1 MKLKYKIGG
10 LFLLSTTISVG
21 VFCLFFYYVIHIGY
35 FGGISGS
42 DMLHALETAGD
53 QLEAAGIVAED
64 ESYLTEFVN
73 TLDKKNR
80 PMLFT
85 VKYGEMC
92 VSGAGTPQLSEKREF
107 SEAVNGRGEVA
118 KTYKVRVLSGNA
130 GGREYDIICYVNYND
145 YETISYAFN
154 PLRGKGVLGKIALIG
169 VGITV
174 LIMMIFLWL
183 FGRRF
188 VRRVTNMYQVMQE
201 LSTDHMDVRMEEK
214 GNDEL
219 AVMAEGFNS
228 MAEKLEK
235 QYQEKSELE
244 QKKRELV
251 SVISHD
257 LRTPL
262 SSVMGYAEMLCDG
275 IYESKEEQRQ
285 YADIIRRKSVYMEKL
300 LTELLEYS
308 RLEMGTMRL
317 CREKIDLT
325 ELVREILIEYYPQI
339 EKNGYE
345 LELKIPE
352 YAIWGEWDAQRIG
365 RVIRNLIENALKYG
379 MDGKKLTVSVEKERN
394 SAVFQIRDY
403 GKGVSR
409 EEIPYMADLFY
420 RGDSARN
427 SKTGGMGLGLY
438 IANEIICMH
447 MGKMVIE
454 SGTGE
459 GFMVKI
465 ILPLKFKK
473 DYEVMVGT
481 ENCRGFAETDK

>member
-10 LFLLSTTISVG
+10 LFLLSTSISVG

-35 FGGISGS
+35 FGGITAE

-53 QLEAAGIVAED
+53 QLEAAGGMAED
-64 ESYLTEFVN
+64 ESYLTDFVN
-73 TLDKKNR
+73 ALDKQNH
-80 PMLFT
+80 PMLFA
-85 VKYGEMC
+85 VKCGEVC
-92 VSGAGTPQLSEKREF
+92 GAGADTPQIFERRELSE
-107 SEAVNGRGEVA
+107 AANGRGEIA
-118 KTYKVRVLSGNA
+118 GTYKVRVLSGNVN
-130 GGREYDIICYVNYND
+130 GQEYDIVCYVNYND

-154 PLRGKGVLGKIALIG
+154 PLRGKGVLGKIALFG

-174 LIMMIFLWL
+174 FIMMILLWL
-183 FGRRF
+183 FGRKL

-219 AVMAEGFNS
+219 TVMAEGFNS

-235 QYQEKSELE
+235 QYQEKAELE

-251 SVISHD
+251 SIISHD

-275 IYESKEEQRQ
+275 IYESKEEQKQ

-317 CREKIDLT
+317 CREKTDLT

-352 YAIWGEWDAQRIG
+352 YAICGEWDAQRIG

-379 MDGKKLTVSVEKERN
+379 MDGKKLTVSVKKEGEL
-394 SAVFQIRDY
+394 AVFGIRDY
-403 GKGVSR
+403 GRGVSK
-409 EEIPYMADLFY
+409 EELPYMTELFY

-427 SKTGGMGLGLY
+427 SRAGGMGLGLY
-438 IANEIICMH
+438 IAEEIIERH
-447 MGKMVIE
+447 GGKFCIK
-454 SGTGE
+454 SDRGW
-459 GFMVKI
+459 GFLVKI
-465 ILPLKFKK
+465 ILPLILWY
-473 DYEVMVGT
+473 DMVKVQYMG
-481 ENCRGFAETDK
+481 EYV

>member
-35 FGGISGS
+35 FGGISGG

-53 QLEAAGIVAED
+53 ELETAGRTAVE
-64 ESYLTEFVN
+64 ESYLTDFVYA
-73 TLDKKNR
+73 LDKQNQ
-80 PMLFT
+80 PMLFS
-85 VKYGEMC
+85 VKCGEVC
-92 VSGAGTPQLSEKREF
+92 VAGADTPQIFEKREL
-107 SEAVNGRGEVA
+107 SEAVNGAGEVA
-118 KTYKVRVLSGNA
+118 KTYKVRTLSGTVD
-130 GGREYDIICYVNYND
+130 GREYEIACYVNYND
-145 YETISYAFN
+145 FETISYAFN
-154 PLRGKGVLGKIALIG
+154 PQRGKGVLGKIALIG

-174 LIMMIFLWL
+174 FIMAVFLWL
-183 FGRRF
+183 FGRKF
-188 VRRVTNMYQVMQE
+188 VRRVTSMYQVMQE
-201 LSTDHMDVRMEEK
+201 LSADHMNARMEEK

-219 AVMAEGFNS
+219 TVMAEGFNS

-235 QYQEKSELE
+235 QYRGKA
-244 QKKRELV
+244 ELV

-308 RLEMGTMRL
+308 RLEMGTMQL
-317 CREKIDLT
+317 CREKTDLT

-352 YAIWGEWDAQRIG
+352 SAICGEWDAQRIA

-379 MDGKKLTVSVEKERN
+379 MDGKKLTVSVEKKNEL
-394 SAVFQIRDY
+394 AVFGIRDY
-403 GKGVSR
+403 GRGVPV
-409 EEIPYMADLFY
+409 EEIPYMTDLFY
-420 RGDSARN
+420 RGDKARN
-427 SKTGGMGLGLY
+427 SSAGGMGLGLY
-438 IANEIICMH
+438 IAKEITEMH
-447 MGKMVIE
+447 RGKLVIK
-454 SGTGE
+454 SDRGC
-459 GFMVKI
+459 GFLVEI
-465 ILPLKFKK
+465 ILPL
-473 DYEVMVGT
+473 T
-481 ENCRGFAETDK
+481 EKSLS